1 LVHSLAPAA
10 GALRGAPERSPWHSR
25 HSASQCAAQLL
36 LKQQHSHLQRP
47 RCLPRRRK
55 RTSSAAEGD
64 RARVSGLLRTLARC
78 EWFEWR
84 TAHLSHTTAACSHV
98 LPSKRRMSA
107 LSAGCQELSRARCST
122 LRAVRWRAAGRA
134 DRQGWLGRRLSSIVY
149 IVYPLWSN
157 VRNRKPQTAN
167 HKPQTTNH
175 KPTVSLKFPQN
186 HKPPPRA

>member
-1 LVHSLAPAA
+1 MVHSLAPAA

-84 TAHLSHTTAACSHV
+84 TAHLSHTTAACSNV

-122 LRAVRWRAAGRA
+122 LDGPRPLFATTSVQALAFIVAVLRVHDMVAHAHPNHAQDATLVAALPHARAARP
-134 DRQGWLGRRLSSIVY
+134 S
-149 IVYPLWSN
+149 PL
-157 VRNRKPQTAN
+157 
-167 HKPQTTNH
+167 
-175 KPTVSLKFPQN
+175 
-186 HKPPPRA
+186 